1 MKRNKNTEYL
11 FKLNISGLGLMI
23 IIVMMLS
30 FFQGCAPT
38 KFTPVKSPEIRFELT
53 SKYNVEKLLSEIK
66 KPEKMKV
73 IFINKDF
80 KKVPINEAS
89 YILVTPK
96 EYTKVAALLK
106 LCHTYKNIILEQEKL
121 VNIQIDI
128 TNSLKEFIKLEYMKS
143 EHYKELWTNAEN
155 QYLQER
161 YDHKVD
167 KVIYNGTILSIG
179 TIMAIL
185 LIL

>member
-1 MKRNKNTEYL
+1 MRKYIDML
-11 FKLNISGLGLMI
+11 FTFIVSGLAFMI
-23 IIVMMLS
+23 LGVFILS
-30 FFQGCAPT
+30 LLQGCAPA
-38 KFTPVKSPEIRFELT
+38 KFTPVKSPEIRFEPT
-53 SKYNVEKLLSEIK
+53 SKYDVKQLLSEIQ

-80 KKVPINEAS
+80 KEVPIKDAS

-121 VNIQIDI
+121 VNVQIDI

-179 TIMAIL
+179 AIAIL
-185 LIL
+185 LLAL